1 MFIRSNAFEQG
12 GRIPARCAVARLDA
26 DGSVVESDNLHPALV
41 WGDAPAGTKSFV
53 LFCLDDD
60 VPTSFE
66 KNPAG
71 ELDVQMPRRRFV
83 HWLQANVPASVTALA
98 EGELSNGSRQKQ
110 GFGVP
115 GLNDYAMWTYEGRV
129 GPNNTGLGYDG
140 PRPPAFD
147 ARWHFYRFSVA
158 ALDVERLELEE
169 GFGYEALLAAMKDHV
184 LATAEVV
191 GRYSLNARVA
201 AEH

>member
-1 MFIRSNAFEQG
+1 MFIRSGAFEQG
-12 GRIPARCAVARLDA
+12 GLIPARCAVGRLAA

-41 WGDAPAGTKSFV
+41 WGEAPAGTKSFV

-66 KNPAG
+66 KNASG

-98 EGELSNGSRQKQ
+98 EGELSNGSRRKA

-115 GLNDYAMWTYEGRV
+115 GRNDYVSRLVEGSD
-129 GPNNTGLGYDG
+129 TGLGYDG

-169 GFGYEALLAAMKDHV
+169 GFSYEALLQAMKGRV

-201 AEH
+201 AQG